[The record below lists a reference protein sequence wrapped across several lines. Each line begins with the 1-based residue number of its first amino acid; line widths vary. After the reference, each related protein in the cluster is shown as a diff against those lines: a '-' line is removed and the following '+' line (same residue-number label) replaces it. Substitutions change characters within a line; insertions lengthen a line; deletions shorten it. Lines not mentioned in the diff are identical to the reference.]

1 MAFITEN
8 GSENYNWDEG
18 GVYLIQEY
26 DPVEGG
32 SEGISN
38 RQALALAARTRN
50 LHNRLKEQEQEI
62 AMLREEIASLKQ
74 Q

>member
-1 MAFITEN
+1 MFIDESTAET
-8 GSENYNWDEG
+8 YDWDEG
-18 GVYLIQEY
+18 GVYLLQEY

-32 SEGISN
+32 PDGISN
-38 RQALALAARTRN
+38 RQAEALAARTRN
-50 LHNRLKEQEQEI
+50 LHNRLKEQQQEI